1 VKELSIGWF
10 SGTCW
15 CPRKHML
22 IMNMVKLLVKERC
35 VALGVRARMIAVE
48 VVTILF

>member
-1 VKELSIGWF
+1 MKELAIGWF
-10 SGTCW
+10 SGSCR
-15 CPRKHML
+15 CPRKYML
-22 IMNMVKLLVKERC
+22 IMDMIKLLIKERC